1 MASFRLYITLAFLLL
16 LAACSQKEDI
26 QIKLLKGHSK
36 SSIFN
41 LNTLLTDEENDVS
54 FPIWFNDSIIKS
66 KRLFKITRKTFLL
79 NGRKEN
85 PFKTISGAVPREMR
99 EYYFS
104 NQGVII
110 QLNVHYYYDDRE
122 IGSILFSYTGEQD
135 AFGFSQVKRKTIVT
149 KTAKRISE
157 THELFDPEE
166 RELDF
171 KMHVKRKG
179 SRKYLAYQD
188 METGDFVYYMLKP
201 KYWGVLSID
210 SILKPNPRDI
220 VAWGTPE
227 FPSKRYQVTN
237 KVNEHNVKEFIYDS
251 GQPDVLSYW
260 IKKVYPFDYK
270 RTFSYNKKGVCNAYT
285 DSTFA
290 AGEYVTRM
298 ISTIHLNKKNQP
310 IYMLHEKENP
320 SNEKEYFSIE
330 TFEYEK
336 FKSKK

>member
-1 MASFRLYITLAFLLL
+1 MNILRFFSFSLFVVFVIS
-16 LAACSQKEDI
+16 CSNEKNEKI
-26 QIKLLKGHSK
+26 ILKGHSK

-188 METGDFVYYMLKP
+188 METGPVCWQQGGMTQ
-201 KYWGVLSID
+201 
-210 SILKPNPRDI
+210 PR
-220 VAWGTPE
+220 
-227 FPSKRYQVTN
+227 RQ
-237 KVNEHNVKEFIYDS
+237 S
-251 GQPDVLSYW
+251 GAVRARLCGKASAVRED
-260 IKKVYPFDYK
+260 
-270 RTFSYNKKGVCNAYT
+270 
-285 DSTFA
+285 A
-290 AGEYVTRM
+290 AGSKGNTAQFPPDGL
-298 ISTIHLNKKNQP
+298 STAPAAAARHLRCQNAR
-310 IYMLHEKENP
+310 
-320 SNEKEYFSIE
+320 
-330 TFEYEK
+330 
-336 FKSKK
+336 